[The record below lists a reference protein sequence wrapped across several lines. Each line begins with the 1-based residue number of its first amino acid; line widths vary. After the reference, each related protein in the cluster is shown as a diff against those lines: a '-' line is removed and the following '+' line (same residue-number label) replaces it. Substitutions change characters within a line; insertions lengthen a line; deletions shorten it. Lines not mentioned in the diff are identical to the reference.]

1 MTNEFNRHASAQM
14 AFMQALRTH
23 RQALATAMRKEWLHV
38 DPDAPVRTLVRL
50 ARVSATDRT
59 ALHEF
64 EDAIRASLTA
74 YVEATPKTA
83 RNVLQADAQFLVD
96 HFDRF
101 TEVPIAPNPV
111 KRVVSWA
118 RRKLRGAAKE
128 PGDVD

>member
-14 AFMQALRTH
+14 AFMQALRRH
-23 RQALATAMRKEWLHV
+23 RLDLVEALRSRTMMI
-38 DPDAPVRTLVRL
+38 DIDASVRTLVRL
-50 ARVSATDRT
+50 ARVLPDKPGLA
-59 ALHEF
+59 EF
-64 EDAIRASLTA
+64 ETAMRAPLVA
-74 YVEATPKTA
+74 YIDATPREA
-83 RNVLQADAQFLVD
+83 RSVMLADAQFLLD

-101 TEVPIAPNPV
+101 TEVPLTANPV